1 MFMRSKP
8 LPKNTNR
15 LRQNVEL
22 NRFIERVTVVHA
34 AVQDRAGE
42 AEFLIG
48 PSSAMGKVRGSA
60 GRDTVEY
67 LDNIKVEAI
76 SIDGFIENSGNQ
88 FPDIIKMDIEGGEV
102 LALPGMANLL
112 QNRQPLVLIELH
124 GLESAEASW
133 WQLRNAGYRI
143 CRMEPDFTQVEN
155 LEALDWKSYLVAF
168 PDEQ

>member
-1 MFMRSKP
+1 
-8 LPKNTNR
+8 

-22 NRFIERVTVVHA
+22 NGFLERVTVVHA
-34 AVQDRAGE
+34 AVQDQAGE

-48 PSSAMGKVRGSA
+48 PSSAMGKVKGSA

-67 LDNIKVEAI
+67 LENINVEAI

-88 FPDIIKMDIEGGEV
+88 FPDIVKMDIEGGEV

-112 QNRQPLVLIELH
+112 QTRHPLVLIELH

-133 WQLRNAGYRI
+133 WQLRNSGYRI
-143 CRMEPDFTQVEN
+143 CRMERDFPQVEN
-155 LEALDWKSYLVAF
+155 FEELNWKSYLVAF